1 LNPIYL
7 QALSFHDIYGNSD
20 DCIHAAADL
29 AAELG
34 IAGIDI
40 EDRLLASFEPDYLH
54 QLAHQIEGKGVQ
66 IGYCG
71 LIVQFTEP
79 VSSIPDEIDR
89 AKALIDAMPDLGV
102 DAIRIPGNGVVDD
115 QTLEF
120 TFDAVKA
127 KLLTICEYAAD
138 AGINVYLHNHNHGS
152 TPSTGAQ
159 VLKMLDEIDNPA
171 LSYVV
176 DTGQFQGSP
185 GAGGFGSPDNGAQ
198 PELYE
203 SIEMVVPRASMSRTK
218 FYFANNGDEQ
228 WLDYPRI
235 VRIFKKANFTGPL
248 SIVYEPRGKLLSK
261 DALPKAVKYL
271 TELMQKDLYTLR

>member
-1 LNPIYL
+1 
-7 QALSFHDIYGNSD
+7 
-20 DCIHAAADL
+20 
-29 AAELG
+29 
-34 IAGIDI
+34 
-40 EDRLLASFEPDYLH
+40 
-54 QLAHQIEGKGVQ
+54 LAHQIEGKGVQ

-159 VLKMLDEIDNPA
+159 VLRMLDEIDNPA

-185 GAGGFGSPDNGAQ
+185 GAGGFGSPDNGAK